1 MRIRI
6 LFILE
11 KQKSI
16 DLMEKVYAIIKDHR
30 KLSMESSKMVNWM
43 DQVNFILLVE
53 TIILGSS
60 SLIKKMVVDFIDGL
74 EKSQISTKENS

>member
-1 MRIRI
+1 
-6 LFILE
+6 
-11 KQKSI
+11 
-16 DLMEKVYAIIKDHR
+16 MEKVYAIIKDHR

-43 DQVNFILLVE
+43 DQVNFISLVE

-60 SLIKKMVVDFIDGL
+60 SLIKRMVVDFIDGL